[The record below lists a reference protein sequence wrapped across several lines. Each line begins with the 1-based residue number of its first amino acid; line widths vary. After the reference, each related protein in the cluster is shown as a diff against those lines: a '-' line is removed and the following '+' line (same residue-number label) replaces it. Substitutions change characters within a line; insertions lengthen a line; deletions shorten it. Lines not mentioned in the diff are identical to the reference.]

1 MRDLGEAGGI
11 MDIHDNQVAHRFE
24 VKLDQVTAWLDYQK
38 SANSLMIL
46 HTDVPEALAG
56 RGVGSALVRHAYE
69 VAQAENLTLVSQC
82 SFATAWMKKNVK

>member
-1 MRDLGEAGGI
+1 